1 MNESGSAESSS
12 EGRWQR
18 RDSGKQRETHSE
30 ATVETLPSCTLDSVV
45 SSPLVG
51 VSRSFAIVVPLGF
64 RQLSSV
70 STLLIITS
78 IILIIVESEIVVEI
92 VVEYERVETVFKV
105 GRGTRRVTKVEFL
118 SDSHF

>member
-12 EGRWQR
+12 EERWR
-18 RDSGKQRETHSE
+18 RRERGKQRETYSE

-51 VSRSFAIVVPLGF
+51 VSRSFAIVVSLGF

-105 GRGTRRVTKVEFL
+105 GRGTRRVTKVKFL